1 MEGVGGG
8 GGAGREVGR
17 GSESGGRSSGAA
29 VVSRMLRTRQ
39 SSPAEVSSTIHK
51 KVQLLQLRR
60 GRGGAELRT
69 HSGEFQPQCVTE
81 TRLMD
86 VLLPLLPPC
95 SRSSPLF
102 LSSFTAAINRLLS
115 LMSSSFP
122 LVGSFCVQ
130 VSPQNMSTPHH
141 RLSNY
146 CISNNSRTHTL
157 PDSVVGF
164 GLMLARLISTP
175 RMPT

>member
-1 MEGVGGG
+1 
-8 GGAGREVGR
+8 
-17 GSESGGRSSGAA
+17 
-29 VVSRMLRTRQ
+29 
-39 SSPAEVSSTIHK
+39 
-51 KVQLLQLRR
+51 
-60 GRGGAELRT
+60 
-69 HSGEFQPQCVTE
+69 
-81 TRLMD
+81 MD

-141 RLSNY
+141 RLSNN

-175 RMPT
+175 RMPTWPRTTVTFKDVMWLVTNQNQLWLIEMNLNLTKIFFFSAPFWNRQITVTSLVGGFVEHIQTNKNLERSTCPQQF